1 MKLNT
6 SLEKFKNLHK
16 KKQNQIIFFSKD
28 CRNYVFIENL
38 YKFILIKKNS
48 FIFESV
54 EKGTIRGRYDH
65 YLRFSGVGTTNEF
78 KAEFYIY
85 LSKCLLIY
93 HQINKHFKNYKFI
106 ASVQSEQM
114 FIPGSIIFQTALVN
128 GANVYSRV
136 GLGKSFTVR
145 RYTNINERYHVRDH
159 FSKKLYDFVNK
170 NIRKEAIEIGGEII
184 KKRFEGLPEY
194 QKKNLFYN
202 LPKFRKIK
210 KKFMEIKRKNITKED
225 LCVRLAWSP
234 KTSIGVIFAT
244 DLTDGVFQTSWSLF
258 RDRLT
263 WLRETLLTIKKI
275 DKVNWLVRPHPND
288 EKNNV
293 ITDTISEYEK
303 ICSNCSHIKLF
314 PNDVTVGSIPKFIDA
329 GVTMMGSPGAEYPC
343 FGIPTIIPCESYST
357 GFGYTI
363 EPKSKE
369 EYFFQLENIKNIKKL
384 NNQQIELAKILI
396 FIYMKLTQI
405 PSNLIAQHDTQHVDT
420 TKYWTEMNE
429 LIDKYNYEG
438 DLLFKMMKK
447 QHANNDMHTLDYRM
461 ISKRNR
467 GNTLHRLS
475 GGLDDK
481 HIGTWW
487 VPDG

>member
-1 MKLNT
+1 MKFITILIYFLKDEIKLNLRRVKIIYIFFKEFSIFRLFIYLFNDSVIPCRDKIFRNFIIKNT
-6 SLEKFKNLHK
+6 KRLKNKNNSNKKKILITNILDHAGYTTTEIIVGKNLEEILNAESIGLINNYSFKN
-16 KKQNQIIFFSKD
+16 
-28 CRNYVFIENL
+28 
-38 YKFILIKKNS
+38 ILLFKSFGIKKILVLRNLNIFARLKY
-48 FIFESV
+48 FIQAYLIIKSCKNMEEFLNFNINNIEIG
-54 EKGTIRGRYDH
+54 KGVYDH

-145 RYTNINERYHVRDH
+145 RYTNINERYHARDH

-263 WLRETLLTIKKI
+263 WLRETLLEVKNINS
-275 DKVNWLVRPHPND
+275 VNWLLKPHPND
-288 EKNNV
+288 EKNKV
-293 ITDTISEYEK
+293 VTDTISEYKK
-303 ICSNCSHIKLF
+303 ICSNYKHILPF
-314 PNDVTVGSIPKFIDA
+314 PNDVSTASIPKFVHAVI
-329 GVTMMGSPGAEYPC
+329 TMGGSASYEYPC
-343 FGIPTIIPCESYST
+343 FGIPVFQGSESICSGRGFTIDP
-357 GFGYTI
+357 G
-363 EPKSKE
+363 SKK
-369 EYFFQLENIKNIKKL
+369 EYFD
-384 NNQQIELAKILI
+384 LA
-396 FIYMKLTQI
+396 
-405 PSNLIAQHDTQHVDT
+405 
-420 TKYWTEMNE
+420 
-429 LIDKYNYEG
+429 
-438 DLLFKMMKK
+438 
-447 QHANNDMHTLDYRM
+447 
-461 ISKRNR
+461 
-467 GNTLHRLS
+467 
-475 GGLDDK
+475 
-481 HIGTWW
+481 
-487 VPDG
+487 